1 MLLEFCAF
9 CNTDMTDNS
18 TQVLNEN
25 VPIQESDYTTYEQ
38 IEDMSSSLIIVSDC
52 TSQTFDK
59 DQLLN
64 ESVTA
69 ENVSLNLE

>member
-1 MLLEFCAF
+1 MLLEFYAF

-38 IEDMSSSLIIVSDC
+38 IEDMSSSIIIVSDC
-52 TSQTFDK
+52 KSQTFDK

-64 ESVTA
+64 ESVTV
-69 ENVSLNLE
+69 ENISINLE